1 MLFGNIQNYEDCL
14 AGVKDADYVLHCA
27 AIIPPAVDHN
37 HDEVFRTNWLG
48 TQNLLNA
55 VVESGQTEK
64 TKFVYIGTVAEYGN
78 RPFKHPWGRVSDPL
92 LPSAFDMHAASK
104 VKAERA
110 VIESPL
116 C

>member
-27 AIIPPAVDHN
+27 AIIPPAADHN

-78 RPFKHPWGRVSDPL
+78 RTFKHPWGRVGDPL
-92 LPSAFDMHAASK
+92 LPSAFDMYAASK